1 MKAATPMKMRT
12 RGTTTPAIMRAVFLL
27 DAALIGV
34 EEGGVVVGLAASE
47 GIGNELEMK
56 VGVVFMGVEVLLESV
71 VEADEVLVDLGGGSG
86 EEVGVRVGVGVGVLV
101 DICIAV
107 TLESGDG
114 MAAPPPAPG
123 PGPVGFS
130 VGAGAV
136 VTTCKLGSSLVLFK
150 LSSNKTCKSCP
161 LTPKRRFQWLPT
173 RRKRMEA
180 S

>member
-12 RGTTTPAIMRAVFLL
+12 RGTTTPAMMRAVFLL
-27 DAALIGV
+27 DAALIGLGV
-34 EEGGVVVGLAASE
+34 EDGVVVGLTASE
-47 GIGNELEMK
+47 GTGNELE
-56 VGVVFMGVEVLLESV
+56 VEVVFVGVEVPLESA
-71 VEADEVLVDLGGGSG
+71 VEADEVLVDLDGGG
-86 EEVGVRVGVGVGVLV
+86 EKVGVGRVRVLI
-101 DICIAV
+101 DICIVVV
-107 TLESGDG
+107 TLENGGG